1 MATALEKQS
10 FSQRPTTLAKIEVYD
25 RARAALEK

>member
-1 MATALEKQS
+1 MAKVLEKQS
-10 FSQRPTTLAKIEVYD
+10 LSQRPTTLAKIEVYD